1 MIKQIL
7 LTIAVT
13 IVAILVVQARR
24 RAKIVSAKEV
34 QSPKKGMSPQ
44 AIAAWIFLAVMIG
57 AAVGAAFL
65 HRGG

>member
-13 IVAILVVQARR
+13 LVAVLVIQARR
-24 RAKIVSAKEV
+24 RAATVSTQEPKA
-34 QSPKKGMSPQ
+34 QKKGQSPQ
-44 AIAAWIFLAVMIG
+44 AIAAWVFLAIMIG

-65 HRGG
+65 HHDG

>member
-13 IVAILVVQARR
+13 IVAILVIQARR
-24 RAKIVSAKEV
+24 RAKTVSTEEAQTV
-34 QSPKKGMSPQ
+34 KKGMSPQ
-44 AIAAWIFLAVMIG
+44 AIAAWIFLAIMIG

>member
-24 RAKIVSAKEV
+24 RAKTVSTEEA
-34 QSPKKGMSPQ
+34 QAAKKGMSPQ
-44 AIAAWIFLAVMIG
+44 AIAAWIFLAIMIG